1 MRVNRKTSSNVRS
14 AGGRKSLDWEKRCR
28 RIENELTY
36 RLDFERLII
45 SISNRFIA
53 LQPAEVDA
61 GIQRALKEL
70 GEFVKV
76 DRTYL
81 FLFSD
86 DFFDYSNTHEWCA
99 PGIQPEKDNLQGLK
113 TDDIKWWVSQLRRG
127 AAIHVPRI
135 GRMPPEAENERRILE
150 AQNIKS
156 LLVVPLLLGGEL
168 LGFAGFDSV
177 RREKKWQEEHIA
189 LLRISADI
197 LVNALERRKAE
208 ISNRVFRY
216 RLQRARKL
224 EIAGRLAGGLAHD
237 FNNLLLGI
245 VGLSD
250 LIIDRLKPSS
260 AIRSDILEIKKAGE
274 RATALANQLLTFSR
288 MRVVQPRPLNL
299 NFRIQEMENF
309 LRRLAGDQVTL
320 KFKLAPR
327 LHTVR
332 IDPVGVEQIVLNL
345 VLNARDAMSGGG
357 VMTITTSNVVFEP
370 DNHAGGA
377 ARTGR
382 FVSLSVSDTGGG
394 IRKEAQMHLFD
405 PFFTTK
411 ETGLGL
417 GLTSVASIVEEHNG
431 WVDFSTEAGRGT
443 IFRVFLPALPAPTLS
458 REEKSRRT
466 EDIKGNGER
475 ILVVDDNKT
484 ARFLARRILRRNGY
498 RVNTANGAAAADR
511 IFRKKSKDF
520 DLVFCDVVMPG
531 TNGLELAE
539 KWKRKRPGLK
549 VLFTSG
555 YVDKSGN
562 LEKIRS
568 EKLPFLPKPYN
579 AASLLTAVRESL
591 DAKKEKPRN
600 KKRKK

>member
-1 MRVNRKTSSNVRS
+1 MNRKTSSNVRS